1 MSCDTTSDDDRS
13 SSINRECGCE
23 LLKGVLTTI
32 AATSNSDV
40 LPLHEGLMTIAL
52 RSREELKTVISV
64 KEQHIAF
71 LREGLERWET
81 MTESAQER
89 MAMYHTEKELHGT
102 LNYEEETLLR
112 LKYRMNS
119 LMYEI
124 ETLRRG
130 MESTRRVTCVARGS
144 QDTESDGTINA
155 DEEVDMI
162 LG

>member
-64 KEQHIAF
+64 NIKF
-71 LREGLERWET
+71 
-81 MTESAQER
+81 S
-89 MAMYHTEKELHGT
+89 
-102 LNYEEETLLR
+102 
-112 LKYRMNS
+112 
-119 LMYEI
+119 
-124 ETLRRG
+124 
-130 MESTRRVTCVARGS
+130 STS
-144 QDTESDGTINA
+144 
-155 DEEVDMI
+155 
-162 LG
+162 